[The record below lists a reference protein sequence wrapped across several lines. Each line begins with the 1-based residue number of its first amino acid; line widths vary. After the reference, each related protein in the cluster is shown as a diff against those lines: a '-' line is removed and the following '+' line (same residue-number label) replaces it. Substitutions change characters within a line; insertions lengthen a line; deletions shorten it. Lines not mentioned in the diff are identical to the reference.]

1 MRSSIVRQLALS
13 FTLSVILLLIP
24 AAVCYY
30 SLLQLFDSSKWVT
43 HTQQVIDRLETLVSE
58 VENAQTSVRGYL
70 LTGEAPML
78 KPYIH
83 ASSASQRT
91 YSDIGFLTRDNLQ
104 QQNTLPLLRT
114 HMRKTLQVLDSLKIL
129 KDGHRDGY
137 TTLIHTGEVEMTH
150 VREIVALMQQRERG
164 LLAVRSQKEER
175 YMVFSSI
182 LILAISL
189 MAPVIVYLFF
199 KRLKWSIWRSLALQ
213 EELKQKDISIS
224 QRLSAVESYA
234 NKITAGDYQIRVT
247 DAERDLLGSLAN
259 AINQMAASLA
269 YAFGALEQQMK
280 RKDEFI
286 SIASHELKT
295 PLTSIKATMQVL
307 VKHEFDNEKDRKI
320 HPFIVRANK
329 QVKRL
334 SEIVDNLLDVG
345 RLSQEKVQLNTTHF
359 LLYEAIIDCTTEI
372 FSVIKTHQLEITGEQ
387 DIEVFADKFRIEQV
401 VVNMVSNAIKYSPQA
416 NKVLIDI
423 HQEDGQVKV
432 SVRDFG
438 IGIPTEHIPY
448 LFGRYYRAHETSQA
462 FSGIGLGLYI
472 SYELIKRH
480 SGYMGVTSEQGHGS
494 TFWFTLPIF

>member
-1 MRSSIVRQLALS
+1 MRSNIVRQLALS
-13 FTLSVILLLIP
+13 FLLSVVLLLIP

-43 HTQQVIDRLETLVSE
+43 HTHQVIDQLESLLSD

-70 LTGEAPML
+70 LTGDKAML
-78 KPYIH
+78 KPYISA
-83 ASSASQRT
+83 ASSSKKT
-91 YSDIGFLTRDNLQ
+91 YVGIKFLTSDNLQ
-104 QQNTLPLLRT
+104 QQNTLALLQV

-129 KDGHRDGY
+129 KDGHSDGY
-137 TTLIHTGEVEMTH
+137 TGLIHAGEAEMTR
-150 VREIVALMQQRERG
+150 VKEIVALMQQRERD
-164 LLAVRSQKEER
+164 LLAMRSQKEGG
-175 YMVFSSI
+175 YMAFTSL
-182 LILAISL
+182 LILVISL
-189 MAPVIVYLFF
+189 MAPVMVYLFF
-199 KRLKWSIWRSLALQ
+199 KRLRSSIQRSLALQ
-213 EELKQKDISIS
+213 DELRQKDIGINE
-224 QRLSAVESYA
+224 RLAAVESYA
-234 NKITAGDYQIRVT
+234 NKITAGDYHIRVT
-247 DAERDLLGSLAN
+247 DEERDLLGSLAN

-280 RKDEFI
+280 KKDEFI

-307 VKHEFDNEKDRKI
+307 AKHEFDNEKDRKI
-320 HPFIVRANK
+320 HPFVIRANK

-345 RLSQEKVQLNTTHF
+345 RLSQEKVQLNNSHF

-372 FSVIKTHQLEITGEQ
+372 FSVVKTHQLEIAGEHH
-387 DIEVFADKFRIEQV
+387 IEVFADKFRIEQV
-401 VVNMVSNAIKYSPQA
+401 VVNLVSNAIKYSPQA

-423 HQEDGQVKV
+423 QKQDGEVKI

-438 IGIPTEHIPY
+438 IGIPAEHMPY
-448 LFGRYYRAHETSQA
+448 LFGRYYRAHETSKA

-480 SGYMGVTSEQGHGS
+480 NGDMGVNSEEGKGS